1 MTWLAAWSRKD
12 GRYRLEQMRRNLPGT
27 MRENLEYRDA
37 IAIAFFAAYMLPQMS
52 GALIGFG
59 AGNIFRRLN
68 REAPIG
74 AIRRSVRDM
83 LEARARNMRVSG
95 LEDHFAEL
103 MREAGALDE
112 IPGLEAKHG
121 AEPLHLYTSSYSGAY
136 FFNWDSS
143 LALAPALRRSP
154 SKATSTDSPWSAR
167 GLNITRV
174 LGWNPRR
181 RP

>member
-1 MTWLAAWSRKD
+1 
-12 GRYRLEQMRRNLPGT
+12 MRRNLPGT

-143 LALAPALRRSP
+143 LALAPALRALAIEGNLNRFAMVS
-154 SKATSTDSPWSAR
+154 SWLEHNSR
-167 GLNITRV
+167 LGLEPTEETVTREQAAA
-174 LGWNPRR
+174 
-181 RP
+181 